1 MSGSCCPSLRA
12 GPLRLIHPPGAQLQ
26 TPTSGPLHLPPLLSL
41 PAQPPQV
48 PTGSLLMGLAAR
60 PSRCPTPTAY
70 SSSFDFSLGTYHPV
84 SSTVPPSGLLHLF
97 LSHPRRQWSPRGK
110 RSASVFFA
118 TLVSSA
124 TRPPLSEDPFLQ
136 SRDTSVLC
144 FSI

>member
-26 TPTSGPLHLPPLLSL
+26 TPTSRPLHLPPLLSL

-48 PTGSLLMGLAAR
+48 PKGSLLMGLAAR
-60 PSRCPTPTAY
+60 PSHCPTPTPY
-70 SSSFDFSLGTYHPV
+70 SSSFNFSLGTYHPA
-84 SSTVPPSGLLHLF
+84 SSTVHPTGLLHQF
-97 LSHPRRQWSPRGK
+97 LSRPPRQRPPRGK